1 MGSKL
6 AFLQFLLLK
15 SPHLLVNMPKRASL
29 SCRFAFPHPHGESI
43 PHQQLVMSHVPTV
56 LHHLE

>member
-43 PHQQLVMSHVPTV
+43 PHQAGHVPCSNCPPPS
-56 LHHLE
+56 